1 MVFGK
6 ARETPGVGSVADF
19 AVAAAAD
26 LTGKSLLLSAG
37 PLLSSF
43 ATAGTGVSKIEL
55 HFPVTFTEK
64 SQCPRTSLHFSCKTG
79 TRLGQINCVVALL
92 SLVGLHNG

>member
-1 MVFGK
+1 MYVQWQILQWQLQLISLE
-6 ARETPGVGSVADF
+6 RVY
-19 AVAAAAD
+19 
-26 LTGKSLLLSAG
+26 LLLSAG
-37 PLLSSF
+37 PLLSSS

-55 HFPVTFTEK
+55 HFPVTFMEK
-64 SQCPRTSLHFSCKTG
+64 SQHPTTSLHFSCKTG